1 MSFFPCV
8 QLNVVQ
14 FNLFADGI
22 ILQIIVSIATNK
34 LFIASNGSVKKQ
46 IIISSNMLPNL
57 LSTNIGLILCLVP
70 SIVLSIQTKY
80 SVKNP
85 IANVLDWYF
94 AFMQH
99 LSNKKINRLLLTAKK
114 IFCLRLQS
122 ALTNEFLTINCFATI
137 RHASIF
143 PLSTEEI

>member
-22 ILQIIVSIATNK
+22 IMHIIVSIATNK

-85 IANVLDWYF
+85 IANGI
-94 AFMQH
+94 
-99 LSNKKINRLLLTAKK
+99 KKYML
-114 IFCLRLQS
+114 
-122 ALTNEFLTINCFATI
+122 
-137 RHASIF
+137 
-143 PLSTEEI
+143 